1 MAFPIEHDTMGQGK
15 DESPVGCVVGP
26 LLQGPNCIPWP
37 KVVQECH
44 GALSSQSGTTWSGC
58 FE

>member
-37 KVVQECH
+37 KVVQECQW
-44 GALSSQSGTTWSGC
+44 GFIITEPYDLVRL
-58 FE
+58 F